1 MVLSKINDDISY
13 PEIKSVDPSDLKQE
27 ANLYQID
34 VNDVEI
40 IIAVGNSKNNFEDKN
55 ILYFPIYLVKH
66 NNKVVQIGVY
76 EILSSDYLTYLDDN
90 NNLNVE
96 KLDDPLIYN
105 FSTKEMLMKLRMEP
119 EITLRRSGEK
129 KGKSK
134 KDKEEKEAVEEVEKG
149 EKEDKKVLLSTE
161 QIIPEERSDIFVLTK
176 GVPIL
181 ALLEEENKK
190 SAKEIM
196 KEYKAET
203 TDNWVQKYMENKNYG
218 IFDTDSNGDCFFAT
232 IRDAFS
238 SIAQETSVEK
248 IRRRLAGE
256 IDEAFFTNT
265 KGLYDNLNNSL
276 LEDTTKIKELGF
288 QYDELQRKFTNT
300 LDRNDRKLISDAAK
314 KVKEQH
320 DRLVNEKK
328 VTSKIISEFKYMKG
342 IDTVDKMKKKVRTCE
357 FWADT
362 WAISTLERILN
373 IKTIL
378 LSSEAYKAKDFTN
391 VLQCGQLNDSIL
403 ENRGVFLPEYYIIQE
418 YTGSHYKLISY
429 KNKKIFKFSEIPYEL
444 KKKIAEKCLEGET
457 GPFTLIP
464 DFQQFKTTIQK
475 GKSGGGNNVEEYYED
490 LSDAK
495 LRGLYDDSIIFMFYS
510 KSNDKSLPGKG
521 PGEKISND
529 KIKDFTELA
538 TIPQWRRKLSDFW
551 IQPFTLD
558 NHKWASVEHFYQ
570 GSKFKRLH
578 PDFYLSFSLDS
589 GTEFSKDAA
598 MAKGA
603 GGTDGKYKDT
613 LLRPLEVQIDPEFFG
628 TRDEKVKNSARHA
641 KFTQNDDL
649 KKLLLATNNAK
660 LVHQQ
665 KGTKPIVFE
674 DLMILRDKLR
684 RSDN

>member
-105 FSTKEMLMKLRMEP
+105 FATKEMLMKLRMEP

-134 KDKEEKEAVEEVEKG
+134 KDKGKEDDEDEEK
-149 EKEDKKVLLSTE
+149 EKEDKKALLSTE
-161 QIIPEERSDIFVLTK
+161 QIIPEERSDIFILTK
-176 GVPIL
+176 GVPIQ
-181 ALLEEENKK
+181 ALLEEESKK

-203 TDNWVQKYMENKNYG
+203 TDNWIQKYMENKNYG

-265 KGLYDNLNNSL
+265 KALYDNLNNSL

-342 IDTVDKMKKKVRTCE
+342 IDTVDKMKKKVKTCE